1 MLVVTDVVV
10 GFVLLVTDRASGKHK
25 GVRAAWVLSAPVCRP
40 LLVAHRPCRPPCC
53 CAVQTKEVAEEVE
66 AEAARRAEV
75 AQRLSQQTKEQLR
88 DKMGEGRALDRT
100 NLLACGTTVTS
111 RGTRL
116 RSPDVRT
123 CVGCGSSQMQ

>member
-1 MLVVTDVVV
+1 M
-10 GFVLLVTDRASGKHK
+10 
-25 GVRAAWVLSAPVCRP
+25 
-40 LLVAHRPCRPPCC
+40 
-53 CAVQTKEVAEEVE
+53 QTKEVAEEVE